1 MSYYLSPNFTL
12 EEMVK
17 SQTAERRG
25 ISNVPELHHIEAMEA
40 LCENILQPIRDE
52 FGPFIVS
59 SGFRGAE
66 LCLAI
71 GSTINSQHA
80 KGEAAD
86 FEVAGIDNADLAVWI
101 RDSLPFDQLILECYT
116 GGNSGWIHCSYCSY
130 RHNRGELLTFDRV
143 NGYRKGLIL

>member
-25 ISNVPELHHIEAMEA
+25 IPNVPELHHIEAMEA

-59 SGFRGAE
+59 SGFRSAE

-71 GSTINSQHA
+71 GS
-80 KGEAAD
+80 KY
-86 FEVAGIDNADLAVWI
+86 
-101 RDSLPFDQLILECYT
+101 LIVL
-116 GGNSGWIHCSYCSY
+116 G
-130 RHNRGELLTFDRV
+130 F
-143 NGYRKGLIL
+143 

>member
-25 ISNVPELHHIEAMEA
+25 IPNVPELHHIEAMEA

-59 SGFRGAE
+59 SGFRSAE

-86 FEVAGIDNADLAVWI
+86 FEVGGIDNADLAMWI
-101 RDSLPFDQLILECYT
+101 RDNLPFDQLILECYT
-116 GGNSGWIHCSYCSY
+116 GGNSGWVHCSYCEY
-130 RHNRGELLTFDRV
+130 QENRGELLTFDRV

>member
-17 SQTAERRG
+17 SQTAERKG
-25 ISNVPELHHIEAMEA
+25 IPNIPELHHIEAMEA

-52 FGPFIVS
+52 FGSFIVS
-59 SGFRGAE
+59 SGFRSAE

-71 GSTINSQHA
+71 GSSINSQHA

-86 FEVAGIDNADLAVWI
+86 FEVAGIDNADLAMWI
-101 RDSLPFDQLILECYT
+101 RDNLPFDQLILECYT
-116 GGNSGWIHCSYCSY
+116 GGNSGWIHCSYSS
-130 RHNRGELLTFDRV
+130 HSENRGELLTFDRV

>member
-25 ISNVPELHHIEAMEA
+25 IPNVPELHHIEAMEA

-52 FGPFIVS
+52 FGSFIVS
-59 SGFRGAE
+59 SGFRSAE

-86 FEVAGIDNADLAVWI
+86 FEVSGIDNADLAMWI
-101 RDSLPFDQLILECYT
+101 RDNLPFDQLILECYT
-116 GGNSGWIHCSYCSY
+116 GGNSGWIHCSHCSY
-130 RHNRGELLTFDRV
+130 QDNRGELLTFDRV